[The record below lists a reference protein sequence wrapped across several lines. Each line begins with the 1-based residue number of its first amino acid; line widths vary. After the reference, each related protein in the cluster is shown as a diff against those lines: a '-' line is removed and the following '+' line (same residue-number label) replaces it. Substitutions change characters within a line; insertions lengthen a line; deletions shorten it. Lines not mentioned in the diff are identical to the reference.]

1 MDIGAIGAAIWSIFL
16 VFALVFYCM
25 RYRSVR
31 KKGFRP
37 SYSDLGNALQQ
48 LQRIPQPRV
57 EYVLQE
63 KLKDEAEQD
72 DQGGPK
78 DPTQGTRRH

>member
-1 MDIGAIGAAIWSIFL
+1 MDIGAIGAVFWPIFL
-16 VFALVFYCM
+16 AFALVFYCL
-25 RYRSVR
+25 RFRSQR

-37 SYSDLGNALQQ
+37 SYSNLGNALQQ
-48 LQRIPQPRV
+48 LQRIAQPRV

-63 KLKDEAEQD
+63 KLKDEAVED

-78 DPTQGTRRH
+78 DPTGRSN